1 MTVWKVL
8 TSFKGRINRREYW
21 LKGFLPLAIV
31 CLGPFLALIALGRTE
46 AALIVLGALFLATLW
61 SSLAMTVKRLHDRNH
76 PGWHLALQLIPVFGQ
91 IFAIWVIIDVGFLVG
106 TYGHNRF
113 GEDPG
118 GAFSEVVLEDVSPDA
133 LITVA
138 GLTKYFAL
146 TRGVLL
152 SHELGQ
158 VHAVDDV
165 SLEVKRGETLG
176 LVGETGCGKSTLA
189 RVVTRLIEPTGGR
202 IVFDGKDIT
211 TWSRRQLRPLRRDMQ
226 IILQDPYSAL
236 NPRRPVG
243 SIIGEPLRIHRLGSR
258 SERKARVREVMEMVG
273 LNPEHFNRYPYEFSG
288 GQRQRVGVARA
299 IVTKPKLIL
308 ADEPVS
314 ALDVSIQA
322 QVLNLLEDL
331 RDEMGMTLLFIAH
344 DLSVVRH
351 VSDRIAVM
359 YLGKIVELAP
369 PETLCSHPKHPYTGA
384 LLSAV
389 PVASADAEEAR
400 SRRIVLHGDPPSPV
414 EPPSGCRF
422 HTRCPKVQPICAE
435 VEPPLEPKGLP
446 DQLAACHFPL
456 TEEEIERAILR
467 PRVSK

>member
-1 MTVWKVL
+1 MSDRTR
-8 TSFKGRINRREYW
+8 TDTAYAG
-21 LKGFLPLAIV
+21 LAGI
-31 CLGPFLALIALGRTE
+31 GNAE
-46 AALIVLGALFLATLW
+46 NLIVVT
-61 SSLAMTVKRLHDRNH
+61 N
-76 PGWHLALQLIPVFGQ
+76 
-91 IFAIWVIIDVGFLVG
+91 
-106 TYGHNRF
+106 
-113 GEDPG
+113 
-118 GAFSEVVLEDVSPDA
+118 
-133 LITVA
+133 
-138 GLTKYFAL
+138 LTKYFAM
-146 TRGVLL
+146 THGVLF
-152 SHELGQ
+152 SRELGQ

-189 RVVTRLIEPTGGR
+189 RLVTKLIEPTSGQ
-202 IVFDGKDIT
+202 IVFDGNDIT

-243 SIIGEPLRIHRLGSR
+243 TIIGEPLRIHKLGSR
-258 SERKARVREVMEMVG
+258 TERRAHVREVMEMVG
-273 LNPEHFNRYPYEFSG
+273 LNPEHYNRYPYEFSG
-288 GQRQRVGVARA
+288 GQRQRIGVARA

-369 PETLCSHPKHPYTGA
+369 PETLCSHPKHPYSGA

-389 PVASADAEEAR
+389 PVASAEAEEAR
-400 SRRIVLHGDPPSPV
+400 SRRIILHGDPPSPV
-414 EPPSGCRF
+414 EPPSACRF
-422 HTRCPKVQPICAE
+422 HTRCPKAQQICSE
-435 VEPPLEPKGLP
+435 VEPPLEPIGLP
-446 DQLAACHFPL
+446 EQFAACHFPL

-467 PRVSK
+467 PRESK

>member
-1 MTVWKVL
+1 VTLWAVL
-8 TSFKGRINRREYW
+8 TSFKGRINRLDYW
-21 LKGFLPLAIV
+21 IKGAIPLGFVVLAPVVVLTIFGHDDAALV
-31 CLGPFLALIALGRTE
+31 VFGALAL
-46 AALIVLGALFLATLW
+46 AALWPMLAV
-61 SSLAMTVKRLHDRNH
+61 TVKRLHDRDH
-76 PGWHLALQLIPVFGQ
+76 PGWHLALQLFPVLGQ
-91 IFAIWVIIDVGFLVG
+91 VFAIWLVVDVGFLKG
-106 TYGHNRF
+106 TYGRNRF
-113 GEDPG
+113 GDDPS
-118 GAFSEVVLEDVSPDA
+118 GAFADVVLEVSPDA
-133 LITVA
+133 LITVG

-146 TRGVLL
+146 TRGVLV

-189 RVVTRLIEPTGGR
+189 RVVTRLIEPTSGR

-211 TWSRRQLRPLRRDMQ
+211 AWSRRQLRPLRRDMQ

-243 SIIGEPLRIHRLGSR
+243 AIIGEPLRIHKLGSKK
-258 SERKARVREVMEMVG
+258 ERRARVREVMEFVG
-273 LNPEHFNRYPYEFSG
+273 LNPEHYNRFPYEFSG
-288 GQRQRVGVARA
+288 GQRQRIGVARA

-331 RDEMGMTLLFIAH
+331 RDEMGLTLLFIAH

-369 PETLCSHPKHPYTGA
+369 PETLCSHPKHPYSGA

-389 PVASADAEEAR
+389 PVATADAEEAR
-400 SRRIVLHGDPPSPV
+400 SRRIILHGDPPSPV

-422 HTRCPKVQPICAE
+422 HTRCPKAQPLCSE
-435 VEPPLEPKGLP
+435 VEPPLAAKGLP
-446 DQLAACHFPL
+446 EQFAACHFPL

-467 PRVSK
+467 PRES